1 MNRALAQAAAGDAFA
16 TVQHAKRSTSERA
29 DHLGCSICNQHQS
42 CNDCLASQKPPR
54 LGKDPVAL
62 QRCRLQ
68 RACARNARI
77 HATAHGSANTQRS
90 AAAVRAL
97 TPSPRAAASETDAFR
112 AG

>member
-42 CNDCLASQKPPR
+42 CSDCLASQKPPR
-54 LGKDPVAL
+54 LGKDSVAL
-62 QRCRLQ
+62 QRCRVA
-68 RACARNARI
+68 ACARAHF
-77 HATAHGSANTQRS
+77 HATARGSASTQRS
-90 AAAVRAL
+90 AAAVREL
-97 TPSPRAAASETDAFR
+97 TPSPRAAASEIDAFR

>member
-54 LGKDPVAL
+54 LGKDSGTAAL
-62 QRCRLQ
+62 QGCSV
-68 RACARNARI
+68 RA
-77 HATAHGSANTQRS
+77 HATHAFSRHRPRLSKHTQRS
-90 AAAVRAL
+90 AAAAER
-97 TPSPRAAASETDAFR
+97 
-112 AG
+112 